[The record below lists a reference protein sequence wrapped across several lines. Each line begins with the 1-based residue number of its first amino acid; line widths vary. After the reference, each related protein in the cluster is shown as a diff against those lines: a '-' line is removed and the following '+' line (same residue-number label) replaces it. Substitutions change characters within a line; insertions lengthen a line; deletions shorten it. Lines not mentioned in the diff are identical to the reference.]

1 MNTETL
7 LDAIGS
13 VNDCFITALSEEEP
27 VRRKPVRLSRIG
39 IAAAACLC
47 LVIGAIAYHAI
58 KDESAAL
65 LFSITAYAKGQDNM
79 NPLGE
84 ILELSKP
91 VPIDAFFLDD
101 ETAFFLFSYEN
112 KDPAAPNYSLII
124 DSNSTRSRDYGNY
137 ENIITGIMT
146 EIGAQDNQT
155 YVFYYPDSE
164 QALPYRLHLSLDY
177 PRENN
182 ALVRTAELCITQ
194 TNGQYYVELVTIE
207 KSRIHYTDITS
218 VTIKDNTSTYE
229 IIVTSE
235 KSEFGWNIDFHQ

>member
-1 MNTETL
+1 
-7 LDAIGS
+7 
-13 VNDCFITALSEEEP
+13 
-27 VRRKPVRLSRIG
+27 
-39 IAAAACLC
+39 
-47 LVIGAIAYHAI
+47 
-58 KDESAAL
+58 
-65 LFSITAYAKGQDNM
+65 
-79 NPLGE
+79 
-84 ILELSKP
+84 
-91 VPIDAFFLDD
+91 
-101 ETAFFLFSYEN
+101 
-112 KDPAAPNYSLII
+112 
-124 DSNSTRSRDYGNY
+124 
-137 ENIITGIMT
+137 MT

-207 KSRIHYTDITS
+207 KSRIHYTDISS